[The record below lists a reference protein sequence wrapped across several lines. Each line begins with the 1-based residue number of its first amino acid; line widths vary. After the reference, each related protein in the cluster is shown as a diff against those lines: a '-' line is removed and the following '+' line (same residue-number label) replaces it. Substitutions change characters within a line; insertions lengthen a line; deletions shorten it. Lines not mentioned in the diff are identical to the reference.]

1 MTFGYF
7 KKDHII
13 IFHHILS
20 YFINREYRVGPF
32 AHLPVEISEKL
43 YGTLD
48 RLDSWHKSGPTL
60 MVEYTW

>member
-48 RLDSWHKSGPTL
+48 RLDS
-60 MVEYTW
+60 